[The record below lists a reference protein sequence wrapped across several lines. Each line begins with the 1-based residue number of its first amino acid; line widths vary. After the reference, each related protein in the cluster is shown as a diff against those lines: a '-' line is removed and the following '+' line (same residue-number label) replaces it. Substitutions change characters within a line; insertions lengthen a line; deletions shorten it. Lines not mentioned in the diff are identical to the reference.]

1 MTLWFL
7 FKFIVDDSLE
17 NDSPALSRVMS
28 PERSDS
34 SDLDDEDYL
43 SENGFNED
51 EPSSKH
57 KLRSRSSSKV
67 SKKCNASDVT
77 VDGKRTTAKLA
88 MKCVKNTSSISSFLD
103 MSFWRK

>member
-1 MTLWFL
+1 M
-7 FKFIVDDSLE
+7 DDSLE
-17 NDSPALSRVMS
+17 EPTLSRILS
-28 PERSDS
+28 SERSDS

-51 EPSSKH
+51 EPSGKR
-57 KLRSRSSSKV
+57 KLRSRSSSKA
-67 SKKCNASDVT
+67 SRKCNASDVT
-77 VDGKRTTAKLA
+77 IGKRTAAKLA